1 MPRLTPRRH
10 LFAAAVIPLL
20 KAASRIDV
28 SRLSAITDE
37 IGRSPEEA
45 AAFARQ
51 YGLSWVELRSVPGG
65 GGEYAFLPEGEVK
78 AAAGRLREAGL
89 RVSFLNTSLLKFGFP
104 GAEPV
109 RRRPETSEARA
120 VRLAREKARFEGRL
134 DELRKAIRAAH
145 IFDTGKLRVFT
156 GTRVAD
162 PPALYPR
169 LAEILGG
176 MAEVAGKEGVQLLV
190 ENEPSC
196 NIGSCAELAAFLK
209 LLPSKWIGINWDA
222 LNGAALN
229 ETPFPDGYGLLP
241 KARIG
246 NVQIKG
252 RSVLNTPQR
261 LDWKAIMQAMARDGY
276 QGHFGLETHIFDGT
290 LIESSHASVREML
303 RIVREL

>member
-1 MPRLTPRRH
+1 M
-10 LFAAAVIPLL
+10 IPLL

-45 AAFARQ
+45 AAFARR

-104 GAEPV
+104 GTEPV

-303 RIVREL
+303 RIVRVL

>member
-1 MPRLTPRRH
+1 M
-10 LFAAAVIPLL
+10 IPLL

-104 GAEPV
+104 GTEPV

>member
-1 MPRLTPRRH
+1 LTPRRH
-10 LFAAAVIPLL
+10 LSAAAVIPLL

-37 IGRSPEEA
+37 LGRSPEEA